1 MMKRHGSMNILFDA
15 LIRAYFNHGKYNIM
29 DVSFGQTNTTKILE
43 IDGHKYIMRIY
54 NKYTKS
60 IEGIELESEVTT
72 ALDKHVNL
80 FKVPVFRRTLNNAK
94 YIELEEGSLGGITTF
109 LQGDVPQL
117 MSAEQAR
124 EFGRLVGGFSDRV
137 RELSVDKDT
146 YRGTTFTKMYGIH
159 PLATS
164 QSIRSFLE
172 KPPFPISR
180 KLLTFYRNIIDAI
193 EGSGQ
198 TLEELPHQFVHHDLL
213 IYNLLA
219 QNNKVTGVLDFDF
232 ISWDV
237 AFMECTISL
246 NHLIHESKGSF
257 EMIESF
263 LTGYSAERKHS
274 SHEIEHLMLLTQIY
288 YISVLH
294 FYIGQHYAGVSVE
307 HNFMFL
313 LQQLERNVKW
323 LHQNGYQLQTLL
335 YEHLVH

>member
-1 MMKRHGSMNILFDA
+1 MNTPFET
-15 LIRAYFNHGKYNIM
+15 LICAYFNHVEYNIT
-29 DVSFGQTNTTKILE
+29 DVPFGQTNTTKILE
-43 IDGHKYIMRIY
+43 IDGHQYIMRIY

-60 IEGIELESEVTT
+60 IEGIELESEITT
-72 ALDKHVNL
+72 TLDNNVDM
-80 FKVPVFRRTLNNAK
+80 FEVPIFLRTLNNAK
-94 YIELEEGSLGGITTF
+94 YIELEEGSLGAVTTF
-109 LQGDVPQL
+109 LQGAVPQI

-124 EFGRLVGGFSDRV
+124 EFGRLVGGFSARV
-137 RELSVDKDT
+137 REFSVDNHI
-146 YRGTTFTKMYGIH
+146 YRGTSFTKMYDIH

-172 KPPFPISR
+172 NPPFPISR
-180 KLLTFYRNIIDAI
+180 KLLAFYRDMIEAV

-198 TLEELPHQFVHHDLL
+198 TLEVLPHQFVHHDLL

-246 NHLIHESKGSF
+246 NHLIHESEGSF

-263 LTGYSAERKHS
+263 LTGYSSERKHS
-274 SHEIEHLMLLTQIY
+274 SQEIEHLMLLTQIY

-294 FYIGQHYAGVSVE
+294 FYIGQHYAGITVE
-307 HNFMFL
+307 HNFIFI
-313 LQQLERNVKW
+313 LQQLERNIQW
-323 LHQNGYQLQTLL
+323 LHQNEYQLQTLL

>member
-1 MMKRHGSMNILFDA
+1 MNTPFET
-15 LIRAYFNHGKYNIM
+15 LICAYFNHVEYNIT
-29 DVSFGQTNTTKILE
+29 DVPYGQTNTTKILE

-60 IEGIELESEVTT
+60 IEGIELESEITT
-72 ALDKHVNL
+72 TLDSNVDL
-80 FKVPVFRRTLNNAK
+80 FEVPIFLRTLTNEK
-94 YIELEEGSLGGITTF
+94 YIELEEGSLGAVTTF

-124 EFGRLVGGFSDRV
+124 EFGRLVGGFSARV
-137 RELSVDKDT
+137 REFSVDKDI
-146 YRGTTFTKMYGIH
+146 YRGTSFTKMYDIH

-164 QSIRSFLE
+164 QSIRSFVE
-172 KPPFPISR
+172 NPPFPLSP
-180 KLLTFYRNIIDAI
+180 KLLAFYRDIIEAV

-198 TLEELPHQFVHHDLL
+198 TLEVLPHQFVHHDLL

-237 AFMECTISL
+237 AFMECMISL
-246 NHLIHESKGSF
+246 NHLIHESEGSF

-263 LTGYSAERKHS
+263 LKGYSSERKHS
-274 SHEIEHLMLLTQIY
+274 SQEIEHLMLLTQIY

-294 FYIGQHYAGVSVE
+294 FYIGQHYAGITVE
-307 HNFMFL
+307 HNFIFI
-313 LQQLERNVKW
+313 LQQLERNVQW
-323 LHQNGYQLQTLL
+323 LHQNEYQLQTLL

>member
-1 MMKRHGSMNILFDA
+1 MNILFDT
-15 LIRAYFNHGKYNIM
+15 LIRAYFNHGEYNIT
-29 DVSFGQTNTTKILE
+29 DVPFGQTNTTKILE

-60 IEGIELESEVTT
+60 IEGIELESEITT
-72 ALDKHVNL
+72 TLDSNVDL
-80 FKVPVFRRTLNNAK
+80 FEVPIFLRTLTNEK
-94 YIELEEGSLGGITTF
+94 YIELEEGSLGAVTTF

-117 MSAEQAR
+117 FSEEQAR
-124 EFGRLVGGFSDRV
+124 EYGRLVGGFSDRF
-137 RELSVDKDT
+137 REFSLDNHI
-146 YRGTTFTKMYGIH
+146 YGGTSFTKMYDIH

-164 QSIRSFLE
+164 QSIRSFVE
-172 KPPFPISR
+172 NPPFPLSR
-180 KLLTFYRNIIDAI
+180 RLLAFYSDLIGAV

-198 TLEELPHQFVHHDLL
+198 TLEVLPHQFVHHDLL

-246 NHLIHESKGSF
+246 NHLIHESEGSF

-263 LTGYSAERKHS
+263 LKGYSSERKHS
-274 SHEIEHLMLLTQIY
+274 SQEIEHLMLLTQIY

-294 FYIGQHYAGVSVE
+294 FYIGQHYAGTTVE
-307 HNFMFL
+307 HNFIFI
-313 LQQLERNVKW
+313 LQQLERNVQW
-323 LHQNGYQLQTLL
+323 LHQNEYQLQTLL